1 MAQGQL
7 IFDLNEDR
15 SDFELAVNAH
25 KWYAVAWEIDQHLRT
40 KTKYASDDDS
50 TEVVEALY
58 KLRDELRE
66 IMNNNGV
73 TFD

>member
-15 SDFELAVNAH
+15 ADFELAVNAH
-25 KWYAVAWEIDQHLRT
+25 KWYAVAWDLDQELRRR
-40 KTKYASDDDS
+40 TKYASDDDS
-50 TEVVEALY
+50 SEVVEALY
-58 KLRDELRE
+58 KLRDDFRE

-73 TFD
+73 SFD